1 MPAEPVGRPGTP
13 RGWLVGL
20 GVISVA
26 ATASAVA
33 SILAGGWALDVSAG
47 FLVLW
52 IGFAAVLS
60 ERDHR

>member
-1 MPAEPVGRPGTP
+1 MPAEPVGRPGAP

-33 SILAGGWALDVSAG
+33 GVLVGGWALDVGAG